1 VQEHDGK
8 SSMVD
13 DDGGPLLLH
22 LTGMQLQ
29 RLVTAVITSQ
39 STMRWDEFTQAWQNF
54 PEGLRMLRLF
64 VVGFMTALAA
74 QELAEDA
81 VSQLHVSSEPEPL
94 VDKSELDEMR
104 DDLVK
109 VRQELVTVRVDLVT
123 VRAQSDE
130 RLREGARL
138 REQLEKGEEDGNQAR
153 SVLKSELRTAGACP
167 SPLKCSG
174 SARPLVPVPYVTKC
188 SAFVG

>member
-1 VQEHDGK
+1 MSRALWCHFPDDAVANRELAKTHLQISNRVVLRAAGLTWNSWIQSISLGVLNLPAEAGVIVLVQEHDGK

-81 VSQLHVSSEPEPL
+81 VSQLHVSSETEPL
-94 VDKSELDEMR
+94 VSKSELDEMC
-104 DDLVK
+104 D
-109 VRQELVTVRVDLVT
+109 
-123 VRAQSDE
+123 
-130 RLREGARL
+130 GA
-138 REQLEKGEEDGNQAR
+138 GDGTCALGDGWCA
-153 SVLKSELRTAGACP
+153 V
-167 SPLKCSG
+167 
-174 SARPLVPVPYVTKC
+174 
-188 SAFVG
+188 